1 MIRRRTATV
10 GKIRALK
17 MKAKSADLFISADFV
32 FFTRFLTLAGNVI
45 R

>member
-17 MKAKSADLFISADFV
+17 MKTKSAEIGIS
-32 FFTRFLTLAGNVI
+32 
-45 R
+45 